1 MADPQLIALSN
12 RHAIYIFT
20 GRVYRYE
27 DEPVVIALTS
37 SVYTRQDGIWQ
48 LACR

>member
-12 RHAIYIFT
+12 RHAIHIFT

-27 DEPVVIALTS
+27 DEPAFIALTS
-37 SVYTRQDGIWQ
+37 RVYTRQDGIWR
-48 LACR
+48 LAS